1 MFSSKSFWPLVHQ
14 AAMVLAVPGEEPGLF
29 LAVHCQV
36 SLPISKPVTL
46 SHIHGGFYSV
56 IW

>member
-1 MFSSKSFWPLVHQ
+1 
-14 AAMVLAVPGEEPGLF
+14 MVLAVPGEEPGLF